1 MDPIDTTSG
10 AAGAATA
17 DTPPTAP
24 DAPLDPAEGTGVA
37 PAPEAAAPG
46 APAAV
51 PEPEPEPEHQPEPEA
66 EQRAEPAT
74 PLDPVAAEEPS
85 AATAS
90 PEAESATPDAATPDA
105 AAPEPEAGPT
115 ADRGVAPSAA
125 PTMPVSESPAEA
137 AGSFPPPPGSAPV
150 APPVVAGEPTAPAM
164 PEGAAI
170 ERTASGLHS
179 GQIVEGR
186 VVSVSGD
193 EAVLEL
199 GDGSTGV
206 ISKRHLTANG
216 QLDPTELLAVGDGVE
231 AAVLIRDDPKGR
243 IVLSRAWALKQ
254 RAWEQVEAAKSANR
268 PLTGRVTGQVKGG
281 LVVDVGTRAF
291 LPASQVD
298 LHHVDDLSTFVGQ
311 DIEALVQEADRAN
324 DKIVLSRRNLLRSAQ
339 RSKAN
344 EFAST
349 LAAGQVHRGRV
360 SLLTDFGAFV
370 EIGGVRGLVHLSEL
384 SWSRVDRAD
393 EVVTPGTEVEVK
405 VLAVKPGKKL
415 SLSIRALTPDPL
427 TTLQP
432 GQILPGVVTRLA
444 DFGAFVRVGDG
455 AEGLVHVTEL
465 AEYRVH
471 APEEVVTPGDEVLV
485 KVLRIDRK
493 RRRLDLSVNQALLS

>member
-1 MDPIDTTSG
+1 MDPIDTTSDG
-10 AAGAATA
+10 EDTAAAG
-17 DTPPTAP
+17 TPPTAP
-24 DAPLDPAEGTGVA
+24 DAP
-37 PAPEAAAPG
+37 PELAG
-46 APAAV
+46 DST
-51 PEPEPEPEHQPEPEA
+51 ETLE
-66 EQRAEPAT
+66 
-74 PLDPVAAEEPS
+74 PVAAEPAAEHVTEAPPAAEPEPTPS
-85 AATAS
+85 AES
-90 PEAESATPDAATPDA
+90 PIDLAEPAAPAEAPAAT
-105 AAPEPEAGPT
+105 EPTP
-115 ADRGVAPSAA
+115 
-125 PTMPVSESPAEA
+125 PAEA
-137 AGSFPPPPGSAPV
+137 AAIPPPVAAPVVEGEQAAPV
-150 APPVVAGEPTAPAM
+150 AP
-164 PEGAAI
+164 EGAAVQ
-170 ERTASGLHS
+170 RTASGLHS

-186 VVSVSGD
+186 VVSVSAE

-199 GDGSTGV
+199 HDGTTGV

-254 RAWEQVEAAKSANR
+254 RAWEQVEAAKKANR

-384 SWSRVDRAD
+384 SWGRVDRAD

-427 TTLQP
+427 TTLEP